1 MDDHRTGVVFA
12 ESLFVTRD
20 VNDSSV
26 LVDEDWPNVEK
37 PLGNAGS
44 NKHLLGVDRV
54 AIEEPDVLWEDAS
67 DGERVVI
74 KMDVSVLGAFC
85 EVEVKDFARE
95 LAWLFEGV
103 MVWEIESI
111 VIDRYLVILFNEEGV
126 GADS

>member
-12 ESLFVTRD
+12 ESFFVTRD
-20 VNDSSV
+20 VNDPSV

-37 PLGNAGS
+37 SLGNTGS

-54 AIEEPDVLWEDAS
+54 AIEEPDVLREDAS

-74 KMDVSVLGAFC
+74 KMDVSVLSAFC

-95 LAWLFEGV
+95 LAWLLKGV

-111 VIDRYLVILFNEEGV
+111 VVDRYLVILFDKEGV